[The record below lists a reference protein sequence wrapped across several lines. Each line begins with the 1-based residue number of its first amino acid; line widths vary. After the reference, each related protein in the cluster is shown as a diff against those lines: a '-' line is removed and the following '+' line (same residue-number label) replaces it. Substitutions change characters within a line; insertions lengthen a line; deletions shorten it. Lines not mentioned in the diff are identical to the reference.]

1 MAKKMPT
8 FACRDCG
15 ATSSRWSGR
24 CSCGAMNSIIEISA
38 AEAAMVGQVRHH
50 PRRLAYMVEALEWAR
65 SSSRGSSGQWH
76 SRIRPRPRR
85 RAGLWRGAAARR
97 RAGHRQEHPVGAGRR
112 RGLALSGAVLYVTR
126 RGVDRP
132 SPRRALLVSAPRG
145 RGCPLASST
154 DAQAIASSIRFGDL
168 SLRGRRLDPILDPRG
183 RRGRARRA
191 WPSVAPARRR
201 WLKQPSG
208 HCALIIVGHVTKDG
222 SLAGPRLLEHLV
234 DTVLAFE
241 GDRYADLR
249 VLRAVKNRYGS
260 TNEIGLFR
268 MGASGLSEVGDPS
281 GIFIADRDATVPGSC
296 IAATIEGNRCLLVE
310 VQALVNPTD
319 YPQPVRKVSGLDPN
333 RVAMVLAVLSRR
345 ERLPL
350 GSCDVFVNATG
361 GARVLEPA
369 ADLAIAMAIASAW
382 REVVDCRR
390 TWWRSARSASVAS
403 CGPPRATRSVRAR
416 RDASAS
422 NGLLGPGSGS
432 GQAGGWWS
440 RAWPTPSPRSS
451 PPGAGGGDR
460 DRERERPARQDLPRG
475 EGESL
480 QGRRGARP

>member
-1 MAKKMPT
+1 MAKKLPT
-8 FACRDCG
+8 FACNECG
-15 ATSSRWSGR
+15 ATSARWAGR
-24 CSCGAMNSIIEISA
+24 CGCGAMNSIAEISA
-38 AEAAMVGQVRHH
+38 AEAAFSAKSAAPAAPGV
-50 PRRLAYMVEALEWAR
+50 LVEALDGPDTHPVARLESGIAEFDRVLGGGLACGGVLLLGGEPGIGKSTLLAQVAAAVAR
-65 SSSRGSSGQWH
+65 SG
-76 SRIRPRPRR
+76 P
-85 RAGLWRGAAARR
+85 
-97 RAGHRQEHPVGAGRR
+97 
-112 RGLALSGAVLYVTR
+112 VLYVTAEESTAQ
-126 RGVDRP
+126 V
-132 SPRRALLVSAPRG
+132 RARAARLGANGPGLS
-145 RGCPLASST
+145 LASST
-154 DAQAIASSIRFGDL
+154 DAAAIASSIRSGAYRCVVADSIQL
-168 SLRGRRLDPILDPRG
+168 LTLEGVDGEPG
-183 RRGRARRA
+183 GVAQCRACAATLVEAAKRA
-191 WPSVAPARRR
+191 
-201 WLKQPSG
+201 

-260 TNEIGLFR
+260 THEIGLFR
-268 MGASGLSEVGDPS
+268 MGAQGLSEVADPS

-296 IAATIEGNRCLLVE
+296 IAATLEGNRCLLVE

-345 ERLPL
+345 ERMPL

-382 REVVDCRR
+382 REVVVPPDLVAVGEIGLGGELRP
-390 TWWRSARSASVAS
+390 ASRYEI
-403 CGPPRATRSVRAR
+403 RAGEAR
-416 RDASAS
+416 RL
-422 NGLLGPGSGS
+422 GFQRLLGPGSGS
-432 GQAGGWWS
+432 GRGRVVVA
-440 RAWPTPSPRSS
+440 RVADALTAIF

-475 EGESL
+475 VGESL